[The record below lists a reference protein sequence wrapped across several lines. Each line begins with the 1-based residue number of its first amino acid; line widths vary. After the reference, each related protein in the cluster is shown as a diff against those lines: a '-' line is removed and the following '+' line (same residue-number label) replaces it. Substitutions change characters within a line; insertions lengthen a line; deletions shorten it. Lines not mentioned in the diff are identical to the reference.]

1 MNNMPDDSSNEYLE
15 DMLTDGR
22 LTEPSDG
29 KRYRLREA
37 IKYSEKLGR
46 PLTDEEMAQFEV
58 G

>member
-37 IKYSEKLGR
+37 IQYSKNLEDL
-46 PLTDEEMAQFEV
+46 
-58 G
+58 